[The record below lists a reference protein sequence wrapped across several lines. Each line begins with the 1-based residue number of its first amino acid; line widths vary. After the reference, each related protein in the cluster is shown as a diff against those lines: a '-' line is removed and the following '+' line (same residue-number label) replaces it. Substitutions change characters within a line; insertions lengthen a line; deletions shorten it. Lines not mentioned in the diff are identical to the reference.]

1 MSIISWLKTS
11 NSSYAL
17 LHLTYQEKVRSDMN
31 IQYSILEIITYL
43 QLKPQKLMYDK
54 YDYLILDLIHM
65 YKQNNQQYIKLGILE
80 RDFWLKIENDSDL
93 NVGQARIGERIANLY
108 VDGLIQN
115 KDGYMLTKRGRE
127 ELLGLEVN

>member
-1 MSIISWLKTS
+1 
-11 NSSYAL
+11 
-17 LHLTYQEKVRSDMN
+17 MN
-31 IQYSILEIITYL
+31 IQHSILEIITYL

>member
-1 MSIISWLKTS
+1 
-11 NSSYAL
+11 
-17 LHLTYQEKVRSDMN
+17 
-31 IQYSILEIITYL
+31 
-43 QLKPQKLMYDK
+43 MYDK
-54 YDYLILDLIHM
+54 YDYLILDIIHM

>member
-1 MSIISWLKTS
+1 
-11 NSSYAL
+11 
-17 LHLTYQEKVRSDMN
+17 
-31 IQYSILEIITYL
+31 
-43 QLKPQKLMYDK
+43 MYDK
-54 YDYLILDLIHM
+54 YDFLILDIIHS

>member
-1 MSIISWLKTS
+1 
-11 NSSYAL
+11 
-17 LHLTYQEKVRSDMN
+17 
-31 IQYSILEIITYL
+31 
-43 QLKPQKLMYDK
+43 MYDK
-54 YDYLILDLIHM
+54 YDYLILDIIHS

-127 ELLGLEVN
+127 ELLGLEVS

>member
-1 MSIISWLKTS
+1 
-11 NSSYAL
+11 
-17 LHLTYQEKVRSDMN
+17 
-31 IQYSILEIITYL
+31 
-43 QLKPQKLMYDK
+43 MYDK

-93 NVGQARIGERIANLY
+93 NVGKARIGERIANLY

>member
-1 MSIISWLKTS
+1 
-11 NSSYAL
+11 
-17 LHLTYQEKVRSDMN
+17 
-31 IQYSILEIITYL
+31 
-43 QLKPQKLMYDK
+43 MYDK
-54 YDYLILDLIHM
+54 YDYLILDIIHS
-65 YKQNNQQYIKLGILE
+65 YKQTNQQYIKLGVLE

-127 ELLGLEVN
+127 ELLGLEVSQ

>member
-1 MSIISWLKTS
+1 
-11 NSSYAL
+11 
-17 LHLTYQEKVRSDMN
+17 
-31 IQYSILEIITYL
+31 
-43 QLKPQKLMYDK
+43 MYDK
-54 YDYLILDLIHM
+54 YDYLILDIIHS

-127 ELLGLEVN
+127 ELLGLEVG

>member
-1 MSIISWLKTS
+1 
-11 NSSYAL
+11 
-17 LHLTYQEKVRSDMN
+17 
-31 IQYSILEIITYL
+31 
-43 QLKPQKLMYDK
+43 MYDK
-54 YDYLILDLIHM
+54 YDYLILDLIHS

-108 VDGLIQN
+108 VEGLIQN

-127 ELLGLEVN
+127 ELLGLEVG

>member
-1 MSIISWLKTS
+1 
-11 NSSYAL
+11 
-17 LHLTYQEKVRSDMN
+17 
-31 IQYSILEIITYL
+31 
-43 QLKPQKLMYDK
+43 MYDK
-54 YDYLILDLIHM
+54 YDYLILDLIHS
-65 YKQNNQQYIKLGILE
+65 YKQTNQQYIKLGILE

-127 ELLGLEVN
+127 ELLGLEVS

>member
-11 NSSYAL
+11 NSSYEL

-31 IQYSILEIITYL
+31 IQHSILEIITYL